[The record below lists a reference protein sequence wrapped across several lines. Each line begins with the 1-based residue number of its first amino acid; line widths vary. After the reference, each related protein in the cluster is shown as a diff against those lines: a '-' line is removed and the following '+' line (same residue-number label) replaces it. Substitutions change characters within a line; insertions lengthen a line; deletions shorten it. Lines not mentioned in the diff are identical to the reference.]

1 MLQRIW
7 THCVFKCCEQIGG
20 SLLLPGLAVY
30 FTLQDQH
37 SSWIFMIVPP
47 NVRTQRRLFLPD
59 RERRGWE
66 ERGDSMPESRSIFS
80 CTAYEGKSA
89 LCSARPSLRSTT
101 MDWGRRVAREERQ
114 RARRRER
121 EREEWARAV
130 REKRRLVYEACTYF
144 PDIHIRR
151 AERIEWPQRLWT
163 GRCHS
168 DAQRSQ
174 NESIRAVIPVHLL
187 GDGQDTLGIIVTLFC
202 NWWISFLALFVT
214 RNM

>member
-1 MLQRIW
+1 MRQRIW
-7 THCVFKCCEQIGG
+7 AHCVLKCCKQIGG

-80 CTAYEGKSA
+80 STAYEGKSA

-101 MDWGRRVAREERQ
+101 MDWRKRVAREERQ

-121 EREEWARAV
+121 ERREREGWERNAALFMKHARIFRTFIFVERNASSDHNAF
-130 REKRRLVYEACTYF
+130 EQ
-144 PDIHIRR
+144 RR
-151 AERIEWPQRLWT
+151 AAIAGWVGT
-163 GRCHS
+163 SGYS
-168 DAQRSQ
+168 S
-174 NESIRAVIPVHLL
+174 
-187 GDGQDTLGIIVTLFC
+187 GQDTLGIIVTLFC
-202 NWWISFLALFVT
+202 NWWMPFLALFLT